1 MMRKQEVRMKNLEF
15 RKAYSL
21 REIIDLISQEV
32 AKNGFTNEPFYI
44 YTKADD
50 AVAKADLVC
59 YLELG
64 PSITEDDEE
73 IYPDFVLQ
81 ESLELFYSGEQFED
95 VLMNVLHQK
104 NTTVTMHDYI
114 LALNYYLRNDTF
126 FDF

>member
-1 MMRKQEVRMKNLEF
+1 MMRKQEVRMKNLAF
-15 RKAYSL
+15 RKAYPL

-50 AVAKADLVC
+50 TVAKADLVC

-73 IYPDFVLQ
+73 IYPDVVLQ

-104 NTTVTMHDYI
+104 NTTATMDDCI
-114 LALNYYLRNDTF
+114 VALNYYLRNDTF